1 MLLLL
6 LLLYHSY
13 AVVPSAAPCADPN
26 QIKYSYVSNE
36 INLIYISRINER
48 VDEWI
53 YGSINGWM
61 DGWMDGWIYGWIYGW
76 NDAWMDML
84 DG

>member
-1 MLLLL
+1 
-6 LLLYHSY
+6 
-13 AVVPSAAPCADPN
+13 VVPSAAPCADPN

-36 INLIYISRINER
+36 INLIYISRINEW

-61 DGWMDGWIYGWIYGW
+61 DGWNI
-76 NDAWMDML
+76 WMDIWME
-84 DG
+84 

>member
-6 LLLYHSY
+6 LLLNHSY

-61 DGWMDGWIYGWIYGW
+61 DGWMDGYMDI
-76 NDAWMDML
+76 WMDIWME
-84 DG
+84 